1 MAAGSQTYRLPKTAA
16 ATRFRPWGTVSDNR
30 EFDKKTVLLVK
41 DIEILKANL
50 DSTLNQFRTDNEKR
64 DLKIILAIGGLIG
77 LATAILG
84 FLIRLS
90 S

>member
-1 MAAGSQTYRLPKTAA
+1 MGN
-16 ATRFRPWGTVSDNR
+16 VSNNR
-30 EFDKKTVLLVK
+30 EFDKKTALLVK
-41 DIEILKANL
+41 DMEILKANL
-50 DSTLNQFRTDNEKR
+50 DSTLNQFRTDNERLRTDNEKR

-84 FLIRLS
+84 FLIRIS